1 MNAKLLLTLQLTSL
15 LTMLFTAESLFENRI
30 TTIIFATAFFI
41 FARCCIYISKN
52 CTQLLKELERERR
65 TYAARHEKA

>member
-41 FARCCIYISKN
+41 FARCSTYISKN

-65 TYAARHEKA
+65 TYTARHEKA

>member
-41 FARCCIYISKN
+41 FARCSIYISKN

-65 TYAARHEKA
+65 TYAARQEKA

>member
-41 FARCCIYISKN
+41 FARCSIYISKHS
-52 CTQLLKELERERR
+52 QRLLRELDREKELQDV
-65 TYAARHEKA
+65 KS

>member
-1 MNAKLLLTLQLTSL
+1 MNAKPLLTLQLTSL

-41 FARCCIYISKN
+41 FARCSIYISKN

>member
-41 FARCCIYISKN
+41 FARCSIYISKN
-52 CTQLLKELERERR
+52 CTLLLKELERERR

>member
-15 LTMLFTAESLFENRI
+15 LTMLFTADSLFENRI

-41 FARCCIYISKN
+41 FARCSIYISKN